1 MFGHRQTAKAVG
13 WGRRMLAIA
22 VGLSSLAMSGCGDDP
37 PKHDEK
43 KPAAGAPAPG
53 APGAPGDPAA
63 AAVPGAENYIV
74 LGENKS
80 WRPLKPL
87 FEAYAA
93 REIAGH
99 TDFSLAN
106 LTQFIEKPISASQT
120 CPPDKPDCDKSEL
133 VEKPAEIELD
143 DTCATK
149 APLERYSLII
159 LMSGIPTPKALL
171 TDGTGIQCE
180 VIRGDGLGNEGGRVT
195 AITQYKLIVNQPGK
209 EKPVVL
215 SIAPP
220 ISVDDESGEASETL

>member
-1 MFGHRQTAKAVG
+1 MFGHWDTARMRG
-13 WGRRMLAIA
+13 SGRRRLAVA
-22 VGLSSLAMSGCGDDP
+22 AAGLALAACGDDP

-43 KPAAGAPAPG
+43 KPAAAPAAPG
-53 APGAPGDPAA
+53 APGAPGGPAA
-63 AAVPGAENYIV
+63 GGVPGAENYIV
-74 LGENKS
+74 LGENKN
-80 WRPLKPL
+80 WKPLKPL
-87 FEAYAA
+87 FEAYQA
-93 REIAGH
+93 REVAGL

-106 LTQFIEKPISASQT
+106 LVQFIEKPIPPSQT

-133 VEKPAEIELD
+133 VEKPTEIELD

-159 LMSGIPTPKALL
+159 LMSGIPTPKAVL
-171 TDGTGIQCE
+171 TDGTGSQCE

-209 EKPVVL
+209 DKPVVL

-220 ISVDDESGEASETL
+220 ISVDEEAPDQSEPL